1 LGTVGDHTDG
11 FRVLPARPAGRCAF
25 VLHRKRAP
33 GSICRPGSW
42 RVVTGRQVAGGDR
55 GRVEL
60 LLDPPVRSK
69 RSALRATP
77 VGVGWI
83 TNTLGMTTQAV
94 REDRILN
101 ELHATGGDVRRIC
114 DLFGLSIAGAAR
126 YASVLNHPE
135 LDHA

>member
-1 LGTVGDHTDG
+1 MTTVLSPPSQPRTV
-11 FRVLPARPAGRCAF
+11 R
-25 VLHRKRAP
+25 
-33 GSICRPGSW
+33 SIPL
-42 RVVTGRQVAGGDR
+42 A
-55 GRVEL
+55 E
-60 LLDPPVRSK
+60 PVRARIAAWLTYRNQRWPRTVNPHLFISK

-83 TNTLGMTTQAV
+83 TNTLGMTTQTV

>member
-1 LGTVGDHTDG
+1 MTTVLSPPSQPRTV
-11 FRVLPARPAGRCAF
+11 R
-25 VLHRKRAP
+25 
-33 GSICRPGSW
+33 SIPL
-42 RVVTGRQVAGGDR
+42 A
-55 GRVEL
+55 E
-60 LLDPPVRSK
+60 PVRARIAAWLTYRNQRWPRTVNPHLFSSK

-114 DLFGLSIAGAAR
+114 DLFGLTIAGAAR